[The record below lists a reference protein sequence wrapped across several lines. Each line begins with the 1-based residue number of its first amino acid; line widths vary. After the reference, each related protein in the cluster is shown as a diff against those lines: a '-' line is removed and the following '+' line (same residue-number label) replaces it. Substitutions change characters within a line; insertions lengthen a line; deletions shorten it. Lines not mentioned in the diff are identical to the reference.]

1 MTHSPNPRQNIY
13 RWCSSWLTRYSEWQL
28 GRMTAQRDVYVFFE
42 LSTSAPGPKQAHVQ
56 WHREPKQAHVQW
68 HREAERSPPS
78 GADVNK
84 NVWRCTSVHPSDL
97 IGWCYVNMLQLIQVS
112 LCLPR
117 DKIVKEIGIQW
128 ICSRHSQA
136 VFLLCFTLKMNFFRA
151 LASAYL
157 VITSRR
163 CHTHRLESKAALVWE
178 PRKIHFSRRF
188 GYLFCYS

>member
-1 MTHSPNPRQNIY
+1 M
-13 RWCSSWLTRYSEWQL
+13 CFSSC
-28 GRMTAQRDVYVFFE
+28 
-42 LSTSAPGPKQAHVQ
+42 P
-56 WHREPKQAHVQW
+56 HRLRGLNKLISNGIGSLNKLMSSGIW
-68 HREAERSPPS
+68 EAERSPPS
-78 GADVNK
+78 GADVKN

-117 DKIVKEIGIQW
+117 DKIVKVFGIQW
-128 ICSRHSQA
+128 ICSPHSQA
-136 VFLLCFTLKMNFFRA
+136 VFLVCFTLKMNFFRA

-178 PRKIHFSRRF
+178 PKKIHFSRRF